1 MIIYVWYYTIH
12 TLYICTFTYH
22 IIYSTIG
29 ICRAVFLESAII
41 SIPGPNISLRVHTP
55 TGIQLPVA
63 NQGPPRTVR
72 WEAANFVFQNIRSVP
87 SLKLTKPL
95 KMMVSNRNLLIQG
108 SILRGYVSFRDGN
121 PSDPW
126 AWKRRWFPPG
136 RWFNLIEGSCTSWC
150 EEAWEK

>member
-1 MIIYVWYYTIH
+1 MILYNTY
-12 TLYICTFTYH
+12 LYICTFTYH

-72 WEAANFVFQNIRSVP
+72 
-87 SLKLTKPL
+87 
-95 KMMVSNRNLLIQG
+95 
-108 SILRGYVSFRDGN
+108 
-121 PSDPW
+121 
-126 AWKRRWFPPG
+126 
-136 RWFNLIEGSCTSWC
+136 
-150 EEAWEK
+150 